1 MALTFIGTGCGQ
13 GVLYC
18 PLSPQETT
26 NWNNGRLPIGEQR
39 ATIRAWAKICP
50 LPFFNCHFFTVT
62 EVLSLRRLLS
72 ECSLTPNQNKTK
84 QKHFL
89 SLLHRQNYLHA
100 AACHIFSLRRT
111 DPCHPCKRFG
121 EKTSQ
126 FLQGYLWDPE
136 PTPVY
141 PYFSREIVD
150 LGNEKPHLSDVKRTF
165 MEEENKVSQYSAF
178 SIKSNGRS
186 VRWAYGVTWSHGA
199 KGRFS
204 FARFCCTPLLYSWST
219 QGKWKESPP
228 PLHKLAVGLSRF
240 LTNFPCWL
248 SNSCNLTGPL
258 ILFISF
264 RNGQSDASCCQSF
277 WDLNL
282 TKHKQNNKL

>member
-13 GVLYC
+13 RVLYC

-39 ATIRAWAKICP
+39 ATIRAWAKICL

-72 ECSLTPNQNKTK
+72 ECSLIPNQNKTK
-84 QKHFL
+84 QKTFPFPSASTKLSPRCSLSDFL
-89 SLLHRQNYLHA
+89 ISSRLSMGSWTNSCVPL
-100 AACHIFSLRRT
+100 FSL
-111 DPCHPCKRFG
+111 F
-121 EKTSQ
+121 
-126 FLQGYLWDPE
+126 
-136 PTPVY
+136 
-141 PYFSREIVD
+141 
-150 LGNEKPHLSDVKRTF
+150 LSDVKRSF

-219 QGKWKESPP
+219 QGKWKASPP
-228 PLHKLAVGLSRF
+228 TPP
-240 LTNFPCWL
+240 T
-248 SNSCNLTGPL
+248 
-258 ILFISF
+258 
-264 RNGQSDASCCQSF
+264 
-277 WDLNL
+277 
-282 TKHKQNNKL
+282 